1 MTVTINKNHD
11 TVQYRELLMLYTTC
25 SHYSLTLGAYVP
37 QAYSSYACVCVWFD
51 FSIQHRIGQEDL
63 RVISVLQ
70 KIELKC
76 GVLRKTA
83 SSQNYKIRIKVY

>member
-1 MTVTINKNHD
+1 MIQCSIGNFSCSTHHFHTIHYLSAHMRHRLTV
-11 TVQYRELLMLYTTC
+11 VMRVC
-25 SHYSLTLGAYVP
+25 V
-37 QAYSSYACVCVWFD
+37 CVCVWFD